1 MTLNMHPFHVWE
13 SACSCQPADG
23 SHSKLQMAVTTK
35 TAPDLCDSRTDCLPI
50 APTSSGMH
58 LRLPGPACL
67 QIAPM
72 AGGLIDIQ
80 YAQVQCTPPS
90 PMTVLVDQNRGAGGW
105 IRLQIS
111 VSLPTPA
118 DPALQTAQRLDGR
131 GAFKWSHSSLSRTF
145 ENVVTTHV
153 LMAGTCQQDWVGPTP
168 AELPVQWQLLS
179 FTHAAGSRLYADS
192 SLIGTPCR
200 QEFSHP

>member
-1 MTLNMHPFHVWE
+1 MP
-13 SACSCQPADG
+13 
-23 SHSKLQMAVTTK
+23 
-35 TAPDLCDSRTDCLPI
+35 
-50 APTSSGMH
+50 APTSPGMH

-118 DPALQTAQRLDGR
+118 EPALQTAQRLNGR
-131 GAFKWSHSSLSRTF
+131 GAFKWSHSSLGRTC
-145 ENVVTTHV
+145 EDVVRTHV
-153 LMAGTCQQDWVGPTP
+153 LMAGTCQQNWVGPTP
-168 AELPVQWQLLS
+168 ARAACAVAAALLHTCCWESTVCWQQFDWHSLPVGILICGWVAPACWVALQRRDFAGRCRQDQQQLACCTS
-179 FTHAAGSRLYADS
+179 ADS
-192 SLIGTPCR
+192 CC
-200 QEFSHP
+200 